1 MNNHLDFIDLFAGV
15 GGFNFAIT
23 QGGGN
28 CIFSSEIDENAC
40 KTYALNH
47 KHKPFG
53 DITLPEIQNQIPPHN
68 ILCAGFPCQPFSVAG
83 YRKGFADT
91 RGTLFFEIEKIVRK
105 HMPEVV
111 FLENVKNLKTHDNGN
126 TFATIK
132 NSLEQL
138 GYAVNA
144 CVLNT
149 ATHANI
155 PQNRERIFI
164 VCFHKDKVKNYADFQ
179 FPEPIKLS
187 KTIYDIVSHEKQDDC
202 YYYTPEN
209 CYFYDD
215 LVSGCLKEDTVYQWR
230 RKYIRE
236 NQSKLCPTLTA
247 NMGMGGHNVPIIK
260 DAYGFRKLTPEECFR
275 FQGYKNFRLPKMAK
289 SQLYKQAGNSVTV
302 PLIERIANE
311 IIKVLSK

>member
-1 MNNHLDFIDLFAGV
+1 MNNRLDFIDLFAGV

-40 KTYALNH
+40 KTYQLNH
-47 KHKPFG
+47 QHTPLG

-83 YRKGFADT
+83 YRKGFLDT
-91 RGTLFFEIEKIVRK
+91 RGTLFFEIEKIVQK
-105 HMPEVV
+105 HLPEVV
-111 FLENVKNLKTHDNGN
+111 FLENVKNLKTHDKGN
-126 TFATIK
+126 TFATIQH
-132 NSLEQL
+132 SLEQL
-138 GYAVNA
+138 GYAVFA
-144 CVLNT
+144 EVLNT

-164 VCFHKDKVKNYADFQ
+164 VCFHKDKVPNWKDFQ
-179 FPEPIKLS
+179 FPKPIDLT
-187 KTIYDIVSHEKQDDC
+187 KTIHDILASEKQDDG

-215 LVSGCLKEDTVYQWR
+215 LVSGSLKKDTVYQWR

-236 NQSKLCPTLTA
+236 NKNQLCPTLTA

-260 DAYGFRKLTPEECFR
+260 DAYGFRKLTPDECFR
-275 FQGYKNFRLPKMAK
+275 FQGYKNFRLPEIAK
-289 SQLYKQAGNSVTV
+289 SHLYKQAGNSVTV
-302 PLIERIANE
+302 PLIERIFNE
-311 IIKVLSK
+311 IKRVLL